1 MTTQTHA
8 PLKDSMGPAQL
19 RELSAVLQ
27 SICARFD
34 TGRFLST
41 ALDGLETL
49 TLMKRVRRASDAVAA
64 GAHDL
69 PGGYEGVLAL
79 LMEAAPRLGNGFMSL
94 VAPDYVGQ
102 HGRQAF
108 ERSMDAL
115 KFFTPFGTSEFAVR
129 EFLRDDL
136 PRALEIMTAWSRH
149 PNDAVRRLA
158 SEGTRPRL
166 PWSFR
171 LGALEASPA
180 LAAPILDNLRADP
193 SLYVRRSVANHL
205 NDITKANPAW
215 VLARAAQWGIEDP
228 HTRWIIR
235 HALRTLVKQG
245 SAQALAMLGAE
256 STADIEVDAFQV
268 TPARL
273 VLGDTLTLACTLRST
288 ASAPR
293 RLIVLYRIGYVRR
306 NGARHVQGVQAE
318 RADPGTGPGHHAQP
332 QPADPRLHD
341 PHALRRQARGAVV
354 REWQHRRPGLVRSG
368 AVTPARWAQGRE
380 NRSAPFAIVKANEI
394 IIFITAQLSSKRNS
408 PELIPSTQP
417 PDQCH
422 DDFPNCPDHRR
433 FVGLRAHDRQ
443 SAGQGRP
450 HRLRVD
456 ARDHGPQCIPRRA
469 SRAMGRRQRRG
480 PAHRRT

>member
-8 PLKDSMGPAQL
+8 PLKDSMGPARL

-41 ALDGLETL
+41 ALAGLETL
-49 TLMKRVRRASDAVAA
+49 TLMERVRRAGDAVAA

-171 LGALEASPA
+171 LGALEVSPA

-293 RLIVLYRIGYVRR
+293 RLIVLYRIGYVRQ
-306 NGARHVQGVQAE
+306 NGAATFKAFRLKELTLEPGQAITLSRSQQIRDFTTRTHYAGRHAVQLSVNGSIA
-318 RADPGTGPGHHAQP
+318 
-332 QPADPRLHD
+332 
-341 PHALRRQARGAVV
+341 
-354 REWQHRRPGLVRSG
+354 
-368 AVTPARWAQGRE
+368 AQGW
-380 NRSAPFAIVKANEI
+380 FD
-394 IIFITAQLSSKRNS
+394 L
-408 PELIPSTQP
+408 
-417 PDQCH
+417 
-422 DDFPNCPDHRR
+422 
-433 FVGLRAHDRQ
+433 
-443 SAGQGRP
+443 
-450 HRLRVD
+450 
-456 ARDHGPQCIPRRA
+456 AR
-469 SRAMGRRQRRG
+469 
-480 PAHRRT
+480 